1 MAERRRRDWSRPA
14 DVTDILPA
22 VQDMDVEDPDDV
34 GRPEDVEPEDAE
46 PEDVEP
52 EDAEPDE
59 SSDGDPTETP
69 STEPAPTR
77 AARIAARLKKVL
89 EPRALRLSASVAA
102 GLLMCLSFP
111 PFGWWYLSFVCF
123 ALLAWVFTHP
133 ATRPA
138 GGFGYGFLFG
148 LAFYVPL
155 LPWISGL
162 VGAAPWLALS
172 TMEALFPAVFGLMA
186 IAVRR
191 LPGWP
196 LWFAGVWALAEWL
209 KSTVPFGGFPWG
221 VVGYSQSDSPLLPIA
236 HFGGAPLVS
245 FAVVLVGFSVTAIV
259 AECVQWWRHHPHV
272 HAAPPAVV
280 VPGVCVVVVL
290 LAVALS
296 GPYVRQSGLGA
307 GDDPPVTVAAVQGNV
322 PRLGLEFNAQRRAV
336 LDYHVRETMR
346 LTEDVRAGRAP
357 QPAVVIWP
365 ENSSDI
371 DPIRNRDAAELISA
385 AAAAVHAP
393 ILVGAVLA
401 APGYSPDNPVSTN
414 SVIVWDG
421 ATGPGERHD
430 KQIVQPFGEYL
441 PWRSF
446 FRHLSSY
453 ADRAGYFVPGTGT
466 GVVNAGGIPIGV
478 TTCWEVIFDRA
489 ARESVL
495 NGAQL
500 LTVPTNNATFDES
513 MSAQQLSF
521 ARLRAVEHDRY
532 VVVAATTGIS
542 AVIAPDGHEL
552 ARTGFFEPAYLDNQV
567 RLKSGLTPA
576 TRWGPIVQGLLV
588 AIGVA
593 SVVAGMLHNG
603 GFVRRRKKATET
615 TAATKE

>member
-1 MAERRRRDWSRPA
+1 MADRKRRRDWSRP
-14 DVTDILPA
+14 TDDTETFPA
-22 VQDMDVEDPDDV
+22 VQDTVVEDVPDVEETV
-34 GRPEDVEPEDAE
+34 EDTAAE
-46 PEDVEP
+46 RT
-52 EDAEPDE
+52 
-59 SSDGDPTETP
+59 DGEETP
-69 STEPAPTR
+69 DAAAPATR
-77 AARIAARLKKVL
+77 TARIVARLRPVL
-89 EPRALRLSASVAA
+89 EPRALRLAAAIAA
-102 GLLMCLSFP
+102 GLLLCLSFP
-111 PFGWWYLSFVCF
+111 PFGWWYLSFAAF

-148 LAFYVPL
+148 LAFYIPL

-162 VGAAPWLALS
+162 VGPFPWLALS
-172 TMEALFPAVFGLMA
+172 AMEAVFPGVFGLMA

-221 VVGYSQSDSPLLPIA
+221 VVGFSQSDSPLLPIA

-245 FAVVLVGFSVTAIV
+245 FAVVLVGFSLTAIV
-259 AECVQWWRHHPHV
+259 MEGVRWWCHVPRAHP
-272 HAAPPAVV
+272 AAPPAVV
-280 VPGVCVVVVL
+280 VPGVCIVVVL
-290 LAVALS
+290 LVVALS

-307 GDDPPVTVAAVQGNV
+307 GEDQAVTIAAVQGNV

-336 LDYHVRETMR
+336 LDNHVRETMR
-346 LTEDVRAGRAP
+346 LAEDVRAGRAP

-385 AAAAVHAP
+385 AADAVHAP

-401 APGYSPDNPVSTN
+401 APGYSRDNPVSTN

-421 ATGPGERHD
+421 QSGPGERHD

-453 ADRAGYFVPGTGT
+453 ADRAGYFVPGTGS
-466 GVVNAGGIPIGV
+466 GVVTAAGIPIGV

-495 NGAQL
+495 DGAQL
-500 LTVPTNNATFDES
+500 LAVPTNNATFDES
-513 MSAQQLSF
+513 MSAQQLGF

-532 VVVAATTGIS
+532 VVVAGTTGIS
-542 AVIAPDGHEL
+542 AVITPDGREV
-552 ARTGFFEPAYLDNQV
+552 ARTAFFEPAYLDTQV

-576 TRWGPIVQGLLV
+576 TRWGPIIQGLLV
-588 AIGVA
+588 GIGVA
-593 SVVAGMLHNG
+593 SVVAAMLHNG
-603 GFVRRRKKATET
+603 SFVRRRRKAIDDDGCDEGVT
-615 TAATKE
+615 